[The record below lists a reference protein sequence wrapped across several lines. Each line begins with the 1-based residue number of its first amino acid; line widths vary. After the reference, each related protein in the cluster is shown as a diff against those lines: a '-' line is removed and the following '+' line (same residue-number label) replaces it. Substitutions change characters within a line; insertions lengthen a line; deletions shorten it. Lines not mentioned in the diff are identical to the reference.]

1 MADEYLA
8 TAGPS
13 AGTAESRRRVLIRLG
28 GELGTK
34 STRTRRKFLTVLVA
48 NAARALRA
56 AGLHARVRQEW
67 SRIWVDGDDV
77 AGIREVVASLFGVHS
92 ATEVVELRLTSLDRL
107 VGDLAALYRAQV
119 RGRTFGV
126 RARRLGRSDVSPQE
140 LAVALGAALHPGSA
154 GVDLDA
160 PQVEVAVMVGADRAW
175 AALDRTDGP
184 GGLPLG
190 TGGVALALFSGG
202 FDSPV
207 AAWHVMRRGV
217 EMEMVHFELGGGQ
230 VDESLAV
237 ASALCRRWAPGVHT
251 RVHVVDLGP
260 VVAALVQRCD
270 RRLRQVL
277 LKRAM
282 YRAASALAEELGLE
296 AMVTGEALAQVS
308 TQTLRSLVVCEQAGR
323 LPVLRP
329 LIGMDKIEIIALAR
343 RIGTHQASVTV
354 QETCSIADGKVITW
368 PRIEAVLET
377 EELVGEEVTEAWT
390 RRQLEGRRV
399 VDLAEWEP
407 PLDLGAPAPE
417 VEAVPEGALI
427 VDVREAYEGE
437 PVGDLRLPYS
447 VALERLEDLDAD
459 REYVLVCNN
468 GLRSGAL
475 AGRLRERGLR
485 TWSLRGG
492 LAALPAPVTRAAAAV
507 PTA

>member
-8 TAGPS
+8 TAGPAS
-13 AGTAESRRRVLIRLG
+13 GTAESRRRVLVRLG

-56 AGLHARVRQEW
+56 AGLHARVQQEW
-67 SRIWVDGDDV
+67 SRIWVDGEDV
-77 AGIREVVASLFGVHS
+77 AGIRQVVADLFGVRS
-92 ATEVVELRLTSLDRL
+92 ATEVLELRLTGIDQL
-107 VGDLAALYRAQV
+107 VRDLAPLYRAQV

-126 RARRLGRSDVSPQE
+126 RARRLGRSDVSPQD
-140 LAVALGAALHPGSA
+140 LAVALGTALQPGSA
-154 GVDLDA
+154 GVDLDD
-160 PQVEVAVMVGADRAW
+160 PQAEVVVMVGEDRAW

-190 TGGVALALFSGG
+190 SGGMALALFSGG

-217 EMEMVHFELGGGQ
+217 AIEMVHFELGGGQ
-230 VDESLAV
+230 VEESLAV

-260 VVAALVQRCD
+260 LVAALVQRCD

-282 YRAASALAEELGLE
+282 YRAATLLAEDLGLE

-329 LIGMDKIEIIALAR
+329 LIGMDKTEIIAMAR
-343 RIGTHQASVTV
+343 RIGTHQASVIV
-354 QETCSIADGKVITW
+354 QETCSIAGGKVITW
-368 PRIEAVLET
+368 PRIDAVTDIEGT
-377 EELVGEEVTEAWT
+377 VGEEVTEDWT
-390 RRQLEGRRV
+390 RRQVAARRTI
-399 VDLAEWEP
+399 DLAEWEP
-407 PLDLGAPAPE
+407 PLDLGTPPPE
-417 VEAVPEGALI
+417 LDAVPEGALV

-437 PVGDLRLPYS
+437 AIGDLRLPYS
-447 VALERLEDLDAD
+447 VALERFGELDAG
-459 REYVLVCNN
+459 REHVLVCNN

-485 TWSLRGG
+485 AWSLRGG
-492 LAALPAPVTRAAAAV
+492 MASLPAPSPEAAPV
-507 PTA
+507 SR